1 MSDNAAESIEEG
13 EIVRIETMNVNS
25 LTHLQNLRDQS
36 EQNIINIKAQYNRNT
51 FRKYLAVNVTLH
63 LQLNKRCKTIIKLST
78 MA

>member
-51 FRKYLAVNVTLH
+51 FRKYLAVNVTLN
-63 LQLNKRCKTIIKLST
+63 LQLNKRCKTIIKFST